1 MALKIQNVLAKA
13 HQRQEVEHA
22 VRGVLSAHDGE
33 FEAVIT
39 HGVDLTHAEVLILE
53 RGEWRAACF
62 VDLTRPVDEL
72 SSGLE
77 RALASHR

>member
-1 MALKIQNVLAKA
+1 MVLKIQNALAKA
-13 HQRQEVEHA
+13 AQRQQVEHA
-22 VRGVLSAHDGE
+22 VRNVLSMHDGE

-39 HGVDLTHAEVLILE
+39 HAVDLSHAEVLILE
-53 RGEWRAACF
+53 DGEWRAACF

-77 RALASHR
+77 RALAARR